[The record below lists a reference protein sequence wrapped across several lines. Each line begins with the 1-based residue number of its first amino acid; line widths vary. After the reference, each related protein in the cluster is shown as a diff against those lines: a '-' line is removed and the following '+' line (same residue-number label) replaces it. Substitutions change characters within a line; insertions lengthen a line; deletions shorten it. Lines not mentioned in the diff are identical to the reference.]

1 MTNFSYFQDASLR
14 KKLVF
19 LSMLSSGFA
28 LTLAC
33 CGILAHAYI
42 SARGN
47 VTNDITEL
55 GEFVAQSTTAAL
67 AFNQKNN
74 ARENLAIFEFK
85 KNVRAAGIY
94 NENGTLFA
102 TYTRSDVETTFPP
115 HPKPKSTRF
124 HGDRLLIF
132 LPITHKGDSIV
143 LGTLFIEADLGTN
156 YTKIANYLKIFLV
169 IFPFAFLISLLFSS
183 VLQMRI
189 SKPITELTNIATR
202 VSREKNY
209 AIRAYK
215 SSNDEVGQLIACFND
230 MLTQIQ
236 KRDKQLQEAN
246 ELLERR
252 VEERVEELK
261 REIAER
267 RQLEERER
275 KLQQKLARSE
285 RMESLGILAGGV
297 AHDLNN
303 ILGPLVGYPDLIIEQ
318 LPADSPVIRELETI
332 RDTAKRA
339 AAVIQDLL
347 TLARR
352 SSYKLQVISL
362 NEVIRNYCN
371 SPDFE
376 ERITRSNKI
385 KLRISLDE
393 QPLAMQ
399 GSTPHLSQVIM
410 NLVHNAIDAMPR
422 GGILKIKT
430 SFEYLPTKMHAFNGT
445 MPAGYYATCTVS
457 DTGLGMREEDVERIF
472 EPFYTQKE
480 LGKSGTGLGLAVVYG
495 VICDLKGY
503 ISVKTSPGRG
513 STFKVYFPAESPE
526 AIPTKEKNT
535 PINGNESILI
545 IDDDASQRQLGKKL
559 LSHLGYRVTTC
570 ENGRKAL
577 SLLRHNHYDLIILD
591 MIMEPEFDGL
601 DTYRAIRALDIHV
614 PCMIASG
621 FSENDRVK
629 TALRLGAAL
638 YIRKPYSLMEIGR
651 AVRQALATSPAAQKQ
666 APARYSVSVAGT
678 SIRPSGGK
686 KPEN

>member
-1 MTNFSYFQDASLR
+1 MINSSYFQDASLK
-14 KKLVF
+14 KKLVY

-42 SARGN
+42 SARSD

-55 GEFVAQSTTAAL
+55 AEFVAQSTTAAI
-67 AFNQKNN
+67 AFDQEDN
-74 ARENLAIFEFK
+74 ARENLAIFQFK
-85 KNVRAAGIY
+85 KNVRAACIFT
-94 NENGTLFA
+94 ENGNLFA
-102 TYTRSDVETTFPP
+102 TYTRSDVTTTFPESP
-115 HPKPKSTRF
+115 ESKTTRF
-124 HGDRLLIF
+124 EGDRLILF
-132 LPITHKGDSIV
+132 MPITHKGDTIK
-143 LGTLFIEADLGTN
+143 LGTLYVEADLGKN
-156 YTKIANYLKIFLV
+156 YAKIANYLKIFLV

-189 SKPITELTNIATR
+189 SKPITELTNIANR

-230 MLTQIQ
+230 MLAQIQ

-246 ELLERR
+246 ELLEKR
-252 VEERVEELK
+252 VEERVTELK
-261 REIAER
+261 KEIAER
-267 RQLEERER
+267 KRAEERER

-318 LPADSPVIRELETI
+318 LPPDSPIIRELQTI

-352 SSYKLQVISL
+352 SSYKLQVISM

-376 ERITRSNKI
+376 DRITRNNRV

-393 QPLAMQ
+393 RPLAMQ

-422 GGILKIKT
+422 GGILKIT
-430 SFEYLPTKMHAFNGT
+430 TDLEYLPTRMQTFNGT
-445 MPAGYYATCTVS
+445 MPAGYYVTCTVS
-457 DTGLGMREEDVERIF
+457 DTGLGIREEDVEHIF
-472 EPFYTQKE
+472 EPFYTKKE
-480 LGKSGTGLGLAVVYG
+480 LGQSGTGLGLAVVYG
-495 VICDLKGY
+495 VVCDLKGY
-503 ISVKTSPGRG
+503 ISLQTAPGRG
-513 STFKVYFPAESPE
+513 STFKVFFPAESPE
-526 AIPTKEKNT
+526 AIPEKENNI
-535 PINGNESILI
+535 PINGTESILI
-545 IDDDASQRQLGKKL
+545 VDDDDSQRELAKKL
-559 LSHLGYRVTTC
+559 LSHLGYQVTTVG
-570 ENGRKAL
+570 NGRQAL
-577 SLLRHNHYDLIILD
+577 KVLREQRFDLIILD

-601 DTYRAIRALDIHV
+601 DTYRAIRTLDASI

-621 FSENDRVK
+621 FSESDRVK

-651 AVRQALATSPAAQKQ
+651 AVRQALSGHKSEPPK
-666 APARYSVSVAGT
+666 PSSRYSISL
-678 SIRPSGGK
+678 SEEDQEPREKNS
-686 KPEN
+686 